1 MVDWSY
7 SSYQITLK
15 VCYTV
20 SIEFTFKLCAL
31 GSYMFLQEACA
42 VGMRAAMRPQDSIIS
57 AYRVHGWTYLM
68 GVPPVGVIAELTGHQ
83 SGCAR
88 GKGGSMH
95 MYTKNFY
102 GGNGIVGAQV
112 CVSTTMDEW
121 LAFLKLS
128 GAIKETGDLHSQAV
142 KTFFI

>member
-1 MVDWSY
+1 MLS
-7 SSYQITLK
+7 
-15 VCYTV
+15 
-20 SIEFTFKLCAL
+20 
-31 GSYMFLQEACA
+31 QEACA

-68 GVPPVGVIAELTGHQ
+68 GVSPVGVIAELTGRQ

-95 MYTKNFY
+95 MYAQNFY

-112 CVSTTMDEW
+112 CVSTTIDEW
-121 LAFLKLS
+121 MALMKLS
-128 GAIKETGDLHSQAV
+128 SSYRKWWPAQSGNYKSLYNKGLSYIVPLCYIFLQYGM
-142 KTFFI
+142 